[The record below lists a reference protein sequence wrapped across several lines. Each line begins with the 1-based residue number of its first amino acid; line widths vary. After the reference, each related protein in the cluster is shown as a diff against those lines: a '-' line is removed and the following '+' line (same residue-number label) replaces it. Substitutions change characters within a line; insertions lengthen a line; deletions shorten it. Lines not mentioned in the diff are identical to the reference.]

1 MVIIDDYN
9 INIQMFYDLCVN
21 KHLSLYC
28 GEIKNL
34 IRFFEG
40 EERYEICKALK
51 NMKNNL
57 N

>member
-40 EERYEICKALK
+40 EEYEICKALK